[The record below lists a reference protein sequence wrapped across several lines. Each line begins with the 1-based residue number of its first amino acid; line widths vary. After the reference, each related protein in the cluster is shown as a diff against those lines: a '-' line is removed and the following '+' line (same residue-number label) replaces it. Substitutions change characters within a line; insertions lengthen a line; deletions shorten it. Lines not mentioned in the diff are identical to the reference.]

1 MMLSPKGSVGACIP
15 TGVFAFLPCAFA
27 AHEDDVVQDVD
38 AEKLPGLHQAP
49 GQGAV
54 FLARLGCPRW
64 MVMTAHERGGIA
76 EDGGLHDFAGMDD
89 AGGQRPDR
97 HGVDADDLVFLIQH
111 GHQEVFAVHG
121 AEVLAE
127 ENRGIP
133 GTADLGVACVAD
145 DSRAPA

>member
-1 MMLSPKGSVGACIP
+1 MLSLSQAPPLGDLPSPHGAFQGHAAHTMRWPMMLSPKGSVGACIP

-76 EDGGLHDFAGMDD
+76 EDGG
-89 AGGQRPDR
+89 
-97 HGVDADDLVFLIQH
+97 
-111 GHQEVFAVHG
+111 
-121 AEVLAE
+121 
-127 ENRGIP
+127 
-133 GTADLGVACVAD
+133 
-145 DSRAPA
+145 